1 MLTECILRFP
11 EIGKTREIQNGD
23 DAGAAQHTSA
33 GRKLGIT
40 RGGEEKWEDEGKEG
54 KEVKEE
60 QEEEEGPLT
69 QMEGDTFGVAG
80 DGRWWKERRADGK
93 KKKKLLATCLSSTRG
108 LRRALECAVG
118 VVWGWGV
125 GWGDS
130 QGSGKYCFF

>member
-40 RGGEEKWEDEGKEG
+40 RGGEEKWEEEGKEM
-54 KEVKEE
+54 KEE
-60 QEEEEGPLT
+60 QEEEAEQEEEEEGPLT
-69 QMEGDTFGVAG
+69 QIEGYTFGVAG

-93 KKKKLLATCLSSTRG
+93 KRNCSQRVYHRRG
-108 LRRALECAVG
+108 ACVGRWSVRWWGDAVG
-118 VVWGWGV
+118 GFPRQWEILL
-125 GWGDS
+125 
-130 QGSGKYCFF
+130 F